1 MEFPCTLTLIKV
13 DFSHLTYNSLF
24 VKDYMYHAFS
34 PTYGIQWR
42 CISFTLP
49 CSILTRVSSG
59 LNSRL

>member
-34 PTYGIQWR
+34 PTYGIQ
-42 CISFTLP
+42 
-49 CSILTRVSSG
+49 
-59 LNSRL
+59 